1 MSPKSGETMNENLKI
16 YMGNFW
22 VQNENGIVT
31 LGLTEE
37 TLADFDE
44 ILSFDFPDEEQAV
57 EADEV
62 CGTIET
68 NDGPIDIY
76 SPISG
81 SVTEVNTTLMDDPT
95 VLMEDPYGEGW
106 LIKFTTE
113 DEELDEDDDSDDDD
127 DDDLDEEEDDDY
139 DDE

>member
-1 MSPKSGETMNENLKI
+1 MNENLKI

-22 VQNENGIVT
+22 VLNESGTLT

-44 ILSFDFPDEEQAV
+44 ILSFDFPEEQQNV

-76 SPISG
+76 CPVDG
-81 SVTEVNTTLMDDPT
+81 TVTEVNTTLMDDPS

-106 LIKFTTE
+106 LIKFSAEE
-113 DEELDEDDDSDDDD
+113 DYSDDEDDDMDDD
-127 DDDLDEEEDDDY
+127 EEDEDN
-139 DDE
+139 DEDMED

>member
-1 MSPKSGETMNENLKI
+1 MSDDVKI

-22 VQNENGIVT
+22 VQSEGGTIT

-37 TLADFDE
+37 TIADFDE
-44 ILSFDFPDEEQAV
+44 IVSFDFPEEQQNV

-76 SPISG
+76 SPVSG
-81 SVTEVNTTLMDDPT
+81 SVIEVNTTLIEDSS
-95 VLMEDPYGEGW
+95 VLMEDPTGEGW
-106 LIKFTTE
+106 LLKFTADEDYE
-113 DEELDEDDDSDDDD
+113 DEDEDEDDEDDLDDEDEDEDDDYE
-127 DDDLDEEEDDDY
+127 DEDED
-139 DDE
+139 

>member
-1 MSPKSGETMNENLKI
+1 MNENLKI

-22 VQNENGIVT
+22 VLNEGGTIT
-31 LGLTEE
+31 LGITEE

-44 ILSFDFPDEEQAV
+44 ILSFDFPEEQQAV

-76 SPISG
+76 CPISG
-81 SVTEVNTTLMDDPT
+81 TVTEVNTTLMDEPS

-106 LIKFTTE
+106 LIKFAA
-113 DEELDEDDDSDDDD
+113 EEEFVEDEDDDIDDE
-127 DDDLDEEEDDDY
+127 DEDEDEDDDY